1 MAQTG
6 LELGIQT
13 PETSRCWYYSLCS
26 SVFVHPFK
34 PGVHGMVTSRVSIV
48 TDLYFKY
55 YILKSPVCDMGTGI
69 KPMASLVLRP
79 HSQVLK
85 F

>member
-1 MAQTG
+1 MGTHRVAQTG

-13 PETSRCWYYSLCS
+13 PEASRCWYYSLRS

-34 PGVHGMVTSRVSIV
+34 PGVHGMVTSGVPIV
-48 TDLYFKY
+48 TEF
-55 YILKSPVCDMGTGI
+55 V
-69 KPMASLVLRP
+69 
-79 HSQVLK
+79 